1 MTFRLTLSVMYCIIL
16 YYAIVA
22 EVRQAFPTESV
33 AAVRQHIRQKLSNSV
48 KILKNRGRMQD
59 AGSEATVTG

>member
-1 MTFRLTLSVMYCIIL
+1 LYL